1 MKTIMKNMSNQL
13 NIGANGIARRAAF
26 AVIPT
31 LTSASYAEGLRCVTS
46 I

>member
-1 MKTIMKNMSNQL
+1 MKNMSNQL
-13 NIGANGIARRAAF
+13 NIGANGIARRVTF

-31 LTSASYAEGLRCVTS
+31 LTSAAYAEGLRCVTS